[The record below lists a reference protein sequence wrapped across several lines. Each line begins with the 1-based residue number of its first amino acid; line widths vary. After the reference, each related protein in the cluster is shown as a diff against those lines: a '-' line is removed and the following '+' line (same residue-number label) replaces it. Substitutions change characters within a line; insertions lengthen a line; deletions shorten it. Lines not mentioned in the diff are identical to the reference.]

1 MSDKKF
7 DDKIRELLDSH
18 EPNVRPDWGRM
29 KERIAAAAAVGAIGI
44 DLAGSR
50 IISQLSIAAAVVAGA
65 VTIWVAQHYV
75 FTDVAPQNVSSE
87 PVLVIEEE
95 PVSYDDLKAALA
107 EWLNPEDEDE
117 KELEAVDKT
126 DEAVDKTDEAVD
138 KTDEAVAKPDESV
151 AKPDESVAK
160 PDEAVVKPDESVAKP
175 DDVLSA
181 ENLNPLELSFS
192 VSTKEACV
200 GVEVNFSLMGL
211 DEKMI
216 LLWDFGDGSFSNE
229 PFPSHIYNEKGVFD
243 VTLSVRSPN
252 DGAIVTRTI
261 ENLIEVHPQPEAK
274 LNWTLP
280 RIVTN
285 GYLEVQLTDETE
297 NTNSS
302 TWLIDGDVSEG
313 GTEEFNVPGN
323 YNLNLFASN
332 KFGCQDDASGKIEL
346 GNRTDLKA
354 PARFSP
360 DGDGRYDH
368 FMPFGLHDL
377 VDPWE
382 LVISDESG
390 KEIYATT
397 DYSSP
402 WNGIDLTGELADNG
416 SLFYWTVICVDHSGV
431 QRLYN
436 DVVRVER

>member
-1 MSDKKF
+1 
-7 DDKIRELLDSH
+7 
-18 EPNVRPDWGRM
+18 
-29 KERIAAAAAVGAIGI
+29 
-44 DLAGSR
+44 
-50 IISQLSIAAAVVAGA
+50 VVAGA
-65 VTIWVAQHYV
+65 VTMWVAQQYV
-75 FTDVAPQNVSSE
+75 FTDDAPQNVSSE
-87 PVLVIEEE
+87 PAVVIEEE
-95 PVSYDDLKAALA
+95 SDSEASTVYEESEEVLSVDVVTVQDVELS
-107 EWLNPEDEDE
+107 LNDKSNVVEDTDE
-117 KELEAVDKT
+117 KAFEAVVQSDQAVVQPDKVVGKSN
-126 DEAVDKTDEAVD
+126 EI
-138 KTDEAVAKPDESV
+138 
-151 AKPDESVAK
+151 
-160 PDEAVVKPDESVAKP
+160 VVKPDESVAKP
-175 DDVLSA
+175 DDVLPA

-200 GVEVNFSLMGL
+200 GVEVDFSLMGL

-229 PFPSHIYNEKGVFD
+229 PFPSHIYDEKGVFD

-297 NTNSS
+297 ATNAS
-302 TWLIDGDVSEG
+302 TWLIDGDIAEG
-313 GTEEFNVPGN
+313 GAVEFNVPGN

-368 FMPFGLHDL
+368 FMPFGLHAL
-377 VDPWE
+377 VDKWE

-397 DYSSP
+397 DYNSP
-402 WNGIDLTGELADNG
+402 WNGLDLNGELADNG

>member
-1 MSDKKF
+1 M
-7 DDKIRELLDSH
+7 
-18 EPNVRPDWGRM
+18 
-29 KERIAAAAAVGAIGI
+29 
-44 DLAGSR
+44 
-50 IISQLSIAAAVVAGA
+50 
-65 VTIWVAQHYV
+65 WVAQQYV

-87 PVLVIEEE
+87 PAVVIEEDSDPEASTVYGELEEVISEDVVSE
-95 PVSYDDLKAALA
+95 PDVKLS
-107 EWLNPEDEDE
+107 LNDKSNVVEDADE
-117 KELEAVDKT
+117 KELEEV
-126 DEAVDKTDEAVD
+126 V
-138 KTDEAVAKPDESV
+138 
-151 AKPDESVAK
+151 K
-160 PDEAVVKPDESVAKP
+160 PDEAVVKTVDTVVKPDDAVVKP
-175 DDVLSA
+175 DDVFPA

-192 VSTKEACV
+192 VSTKKACV
-200 GVEVNFSLMGL
+200 GVEVDFSLMGL

-229 PFPSHIYNEKGVFD
+229 PFPSHIYDEKGVFD

-261 ENLIEVHPQPEAK
+261 KNLIEVHPQPEAK
-274 LNWTLP
+274 LKWTLP

-297 NTNSS
+297 ATNAS
-302 TWLIDGDVSEG
+302 TWLIDGDIAEG
-313 GTEEFNVPGN
+313 GAVEFNVPGN

-377 VDPWE
+377 VDTWE

-397 DYSSP
+397 DYNSP
-402 WNGIDLTGELADNG
+402 WNGLDFNGELADNG
-416 SLFYWTVICVDHSGV
+416 SLFYWTVICLDHIGV

>member
-7 DDKIRELLDSH
+7 DNKIRELLDNH
-18 EPNVRPDWGRM
+18 EPDVRPDWGRM

-44 DLAGSR
+44 DLAGSK

-65 VTIWVAQHYV
+65 VTMWVAQHYV
-75 FTDVAPQNVSSE
+75 FTDDAQPNVSTE
-87 PVLVIEEE
+87 PAVVIEEASDSE
-95 PVSYDDLKAALA
+95 ISTVYEASEEVLSEDIVTEMDVEWSPNNTSHDIENADKNAL
-107 EWLNPEDEDE
+107 E
-117 KELEAVDKT
+117 VT
-126 DEAVDKTDEAVD
+126 
-138 KTDEAVAKPDESV
+138 AKPDVE
-151 AKPDESVAK
+151 
-160 PDEAVVKPDESVAKP
+160 VVKTDVEVVKTDVVVVSSDEIVP
-175 DDVLSA
+175 A
-181 ENLNPLELSFS
+181 ENEIANPLELAFA
-192 VSTKEACV
+192 VSTKQACV
-200 GVEVNFSLMGL
+200 GVEVDFSLMGL

-229 PFPSHIYNEKGVFD
+229 PFPSHVYDEKGVFD
-243 VTLSVRSPN
+243 VTLSVRSPD

-261 ENLIEVHPQPEAK
+261 EDLIEVHPQPEAK

-297 NTNSS
+297 DTNAS
-302 TWLIDGDVSEG
+302 TWFVDGDVAEG
-313 GTEEFNVPGN
+313 GTAEFTVPGT
-323 YNLNLFASN
+323 YHLNLFASN
-332 KFGCQDDASGKIEL
+332 KFGCQDDASEKIEL

-368 FMPFGLHDL
+368 FMPFGLQAL
-377 VDPWE
+377 VDTWE
-382 LVISDESG
+382 LVISDASG

-397 DYSSP
+397 DYNSP
-402 WNGIDLTGELADNG
+402 WNGLDFKGKLADNG
-416 SLFYWTVICVDHSGV
+416 SLFYWTVICIDHSGV
-431 QRLYN
+431 QRLYS

>member
-18 EPNVRPDWGRM
+18 EPDVRPDWGRM

-44 DLAGSR
+44 DLAGSK

-65 VTIWVAQHYV
+65 VTMWVAQHYV

-95 PVSYDDLKAALA
+95 PDSVVPKL
-107 EWLNPEDEDE
+107 DEESKEFLSLEVVTEQHVELSPNDKSNVVKDADE
-117 KELEAVDKT
+117 KALEALVTT
-126 DEAVDKTDEAVD
+126 DESVVTPVEAVV
-138 KTDEAVAKPDESV
+138 TPDESLV
-151 AKPDESVAK
+151 T
-160 PDEAVVKPDESVAKP
+160 P
-175 DDVLSA
+175 DDVFPA

-346 GNRTDLKA
+346 GNRKDLKA
-354 PARFSP
+354 LARFSP

>member
-7 DDKIRELLDSH
+7 DNKIRELLDNH
-18 EPNVRPDWGRM
+18 EPDVRPDWGRM

-44 DLAGSR
+44 DLAGSK

-65 VTIWVAQHYV
+65 VTMWVAQQYV
-75 FTDVAPQNVSSE
+75 FTDDALQNVSSE
-87 PVLVIEEE
+87 TAVVIEEASDSE
-95 PVSYDDLKAALA
+95 ISTVYEASEEVLSEDIVTEMDVEWSPNNTSHDIENADKNAL
-107 EWLNPEDEDE
+107 E
-117 KELEAVDKT
+117 VT
-126 DEAVDKTDEAVD
+126 
-138 KTDEAVAKPDESV
+138 AKPDVE
-151 AKPDESVAK
+151 
-160 PDEAVVKPDESVAKP
+160 VVKSDVVVVSSDE
-175 DDVLSA
+175 VLPA
-181 ENLNPLELSFS
+181 ENEIANPLELSFA
-192 VSTKEACV
+192 VSTKQACV
-200 GVEVNFSLMGL
+200 GVEVDFSLIGL

-229 PFPSHIYNEKGVFD
+229 PFPSHVYDEKGVFD
-243 VTLSVRSPN
+243 VTLSVRSPD

-261 ENLIEVHPQPEAK
+261 EDLIEVHPQPEAK

-285 GYLEVQLTDETE
+285 GYLEVQLSDETE
-297 NTNSS
+297 DTNSS
-302 TWLIDGDVSEG
+302 TWFVDGDVAEG
-313 GTEEFNVPGN
+313 GTAEFNVPGT
-323 YNLNLFASN
+323 YHLNLFASN
-332 KFGCQDDASGKIEL
+332 KFGCQDDASEKIEL

-368 FMPFGLHDL
+368 FMPFGLHAL
-377 VDPWE
+377 VDTWE
-382 LVISDESG
+382 LVISDASG

-397 DYSSP
+397 DYNSP
-402 WNGIDLTGELADNG
+402 WNGLDLKGKLADNG
-416 SLFYWTVICVDHSGV
+416 SLFYWTVICIDHSGV